1 MIPSL
6 SAGFRSVLRN
16 PGLVL
21 LVLGTNLLLALLL
34 AVPLAGVL
42 EDSLTH
48 TGASRRMMQGFDF
61 DWWSAF
67 SENATGP
74 ASAVA
79 PDLLGTGFA
88 LCNLDQL
95 LRGAVP
101 AGLFSRDGAPDASI
115 LGAAALYFL
124 LQLFLTG
131 GILGVFRAPAGGWT
145 FRGLVH
151 GSGFYFGRMLRV
163 ALVALVL
170 AGLLFAANVPF
181 AKHVDRLAMEAVSE
195 RTALAL
201 GFGRRVVLLVG
212 LVIVHMLSSHAKVL
226 VVREERL
233 SAIGAFLS
241 SAAFCV
247 RRLPAALG
255 QYGLV
260 GLAGAALLA
269 AFALVDARLAVSGFR
284 TQLLALLLF
293 EAFVVGRISLRL
305 GLLASQLELQ
315 EGGRA

>member
-1 MIPSL
+1 MLASL
-6 SAGFRSVLRN
+6 SAGFRSLRRN

-21 LVLGTNLLLALLL
+21 LVLGTNLLLALVL

-42 EDSLTH
+42 EESLAR
-48 TGASRRMMQGFDF
+48 TGASRRMAEGFDY

-67 SENATGP
+67 DARATGP

-79 PDLLGTGFA
+79 PDLLGHGFA
-88 LCNLDQL
+88 LRNLDLL
-95 LRGAVP
+95 LRGTVP
-101 AGLFSRDGAPDASI
+101 AGLFDRASAPDSAI
-115 LGAAALYFL
+115 LGAAALYVL

-151 GSGFYFGRMLRV
+151 GSGFYFGRMVRV
-163 ALVALVL
+163 SLIALAL
-170 AGLLFAANVPF
+170 AGLLFAAHAPL
-181 AKHVDRLAMEAVSE
+181 ARSGDRLAAEAVSE

-201 GFGRRVVLLVG
+201 AFGRQALLFLA
-212 LVIVHMLSSHAKVL
+212 LVALHMVSSHAKVL

-241 SAAFCV
+241 SAAFCL
-247 RRLPAALG
+247 RRLPAAAG
-255 QYGLV
+255 QYAVV
-260 GLAGAALLA
+260 GLAGGLLLA
-269 AFALVDARLAVSGFR
+269 ALAFCDARLAPGGFPA
-284 TQLLALLLF
+284 QAAALVLF
-293 EAFVVGRISLRL
+293 EAFVAGRIALRL
-305 GLLASQLELQ
+305 FLLASQLELQ